1 MKIPTMSPAADM
13 TWPRQPGR
21 LSAYIQI
28 LRSLA
33 GDLHFNRRLTE
44 CLGVIREQVKCEHAG
59 IYVQERRRLVLHY
72 ADGFARDSIARAAIP
87 GEAAEAV
94 FGAATALA
102 RILPASKVPM
112 SAGGDPILP
121 KAKEALTRTL
131 ALRGQSIGGL
141 ALWSNRTSHFSGPD
155 LEFIDQLAEPIANAV
170 ISARALQRI
179 YRDAETDQA
188 TGLPNLR
195 AAFRRLESEL
205 VRASRRSDS
214 LAVLFIDVDGLKPVN
229 DSYGH
234 SAGDQL
240 LLETSRRLGGR
251 LRSYDQLARV
261 GGDEF
266 LAILVGISGDGIERK
281 IAELKAAVSSSSI
294 EVKPGGWVK
303 PAVSIGG
310 AAYPADGETAEELIS
325 VSDRR
330 MYEDK
335 RGRFGLAAP
344 ARRP

>member
-1 MKIPTMSPAADM
+1 MKIPAMSSAADL
-13 TWPRQPGR
+13 TWPQDPGR
-21 LSAYIQI
+21 LSAYVKI
-28 LRSLA
+28 LRNLA

-44 CLGVIREQVKCEHAG
+44 CLGVIREQMECEHAG
-59 IYVQERRRLVLHY
+59 IFVQERRRLVLHY
-72 ADGFARDSIARAAIP
+72 ADGFARDSIARAAIQ
-87 GEAAEAV
+87 GENAEAV
-94 FGAATALA
+94 FGSATSAA
-102 RILPASKVPM
+102 RILAAHEVPM
-112 SAGGDPILP
+112 SAAGVSVLDS
-121 KAKEALTRTL
+121 AREALTRTL

-141 ALWSNRTSHFSGPD
+141 ALWSNRAAHFTYPD
-155 LEFIDQLAEPIANAV
+155 LDFIDHLAEPIANAV

-214 LAVLFIDVDGLKPVN
+214 LAVLFIDMDGLKPVN

-240 LLETSRRLGGR
+240 LLETSRRLGSR

-281 IAELKAAVSSSSI
+281 IDELKAAVSSSSI
-294 EVKPGGWVK
+294 EVEPGGWVK

-310 AAYPADGETAEELIS
+310 AIYPEDGETAEELIS
-325 VSDRR
+325 ASDRR

-335 RGRFGLAAP
+335 RGRVREPPLYGQ
-344 ARRP
+344 R

>member
-1 MKIPTMSPAADM
+1 MPSFQDSNLPKDPQRLAAYV
-13 TWPRQPGR
+13 G
-21 LSAYIQI
+21 I
-28 LRSLA
+28 LRCLA

-44 CLGVIREQVKCEHAG
+44 CLGVIRDELGCDCAG
-59 IYVQERRRLVLHY
+59 IFVQERGRLVLHY
-72 ADGFARDSIARAAIP
+72 AHGFERDSIARAAIA
-87 GEAAEAV
+87 GESGSAV
-94 FGAATALA
+94 FGDAATQA
-102 RILPASKVPM
+102 RILPASEVPLR
-112 SAGGDPILP
+112 GGGEPLLGG
-121 KAKEALTRTL
+121 AREALTRTL
-131 ALRGQSIGGL
+131 ALRGQAIGGL
-141 ALWSNRTSHFSGPD
+141 ALWASRTPHFTAED
-155 LEFIDQLAEPIANAV
+155 LKFVDQLDEPIANAV

-179 YRDAETDQA
+179 YRDAETDQL

-195 AAFRRLESEL
+195 SAFRRLESEL
-205 VRASRRSDS
+205 VRAARRGDS
-214 LAVLFIDVDGLKPVN
+214 IAVMFIDVDGLKPVN

-240 LLETSRRLGGR
+240 LLETSRRLNGR

-266 LAILVGISGDGIERK
+266 LAVLVGISETGIERK
-281 IAELKAAVSSSSI
+281 VAELKAAVSSSSI

-310 AAYPADGETAEELIS
+310 SVYPGDGDTAEELIS

-335 RGRFGLAAP
+335 RSRFAVTGRK
-344 ARRP
+344 